1 MEASP
6 QSPVEAPTIAFH
18 HRVIVASV
26 LAGLAIIGLFGN
38 TLVIFSVITT
48 KKLRTVTN
56 ILVVNL
62 AFADNLACSILP
74 FQIAGLLSQTGRYP
88 IPEIVCAIVAGVTAT
103 SVCCSASNLVA
114 IGFVRWYV
122 ITRSICGH
130 QGLNTPKNIAKV
142 VLIIWMESI
151 ALMIIPPALGVG
163 TFGYY
168 RYYGLCTLSDTN
180 PLASVNFIF
189 RGAIIITALILTLVF
204 YGLILRHVLQ
214 HNKQFQ
220 DKFADDKATDSSSA
234 ETQQNKASS
243 STSQDSRSPMIKA
256 IIQKEIEITKNVFIV
271 VCLFIICFVAQG
283 VNFVIPGASLS
294 ALYGFM
300 IMMANSVVNPIIYGL
315 KHPNFQEAFKR
326 ILCRRRRPLERVSN

>member
-1 MEASP
+1 MEASS
-6 QSPVEAPTIAFH
+6 QSPVEAPIIAFH

-26 LAGLAIIGLFGN
+26 LAVFTIIGLFGN

-62 AFADNLACSILP
+62 AFADNLACSFLP

-88 IPEIVCAIVAGVTAT
+88 IPEIICAIVAGVGFT
-103 SVCCSASNLVA
+103 SVCCSASTLVA

-122 ITRSICGH
+122 ITRSIRGH

-142 VLIIWMESI
+142 VLIIWMESL

-168 RYYGLCTLSDTN
+168 RYYGLCTLSDSN
-180 PLASVNFIF
+180 PLAYVNILFQ
-189 RGAIIITALILTLVF
+189 GAVIITTLVLTLTF

-214 HNKQFQ
+214 HNKQFR
-220 DKFADDKATDSSSA
+220 DKFADDNATGSSSA
-234 ETQQNKASS
+234 EAQKNMASP

-256 IIQKEIEITKNVFIV
+256 INQKEIEITKNVFIV
-271 VCLFIICFVAQG
+271 VCLFMICFVG
-283 VNFVIPGASLS
+283 SSVNFVIPGASLS
-294 ALYGFM
+294 TLYGYM
-300 IMMANSVVNPIIYGL
+300 ILMANSVVNPIIYGL

>member
-6 QSPVEAPTIAFH
+6 QSPVEVPTIAFH

-26 LAGLAIIGLFGN
+26 LVVFTIIGLFGN
-38 TLVIFSVITT
+38 TLVIVSVITT

-62 AFADNLACSILP
+62 AFADTLACSSLP

-88 IPEIVCAIVAGVTAT
+88 IPVIVCAIVAGVGFT
-103 SVCCSASNLVA
+103 SVCCSASTLVA

-122 ITRSICGH
+122 ITRSIRGH

-142 VLIIWMESI
+142 VLFIWMESI

-163 TFGYY
+163 TLGYY

-180 PLASVNFIF
+180 PLAYVNVLFQSAVF
-189 RGAIIITALILTLVF
+189 ITALVLACTF
-204 YGLILRHVLQ
+204 YGLILRHILQ
-214 HNKQFQ
+214 HNKQFR
-220 DKFADDKATDSSSA
+220 DKFADDKATGSSSA
-234 ETQQNKASS
+234 EAQKKNASS
-243 STSQDSRSPMIKA
+243 STSQDSRPPMIKA
-256 IIQKEIEITKNVFIV
+256 INQKEIEITKNVFIV
-271 VCLFIICFVAQG
+271 VCLFMICYVG
-283 VNFVIPGASLS
+283 SSVNFVIPGASLS
-294 ALYGFM
+294 TLYGYVITM
-300 IMMANSVVNPIIYGL
+300 SNSVVNPIIYGL
-315 KHPNFQEAFKR
+315 KHPNFREAFKR

>member
-6 QSPVEAPTIAFH
+6 QSPVEAPTLAFH
-18 HRVIVASV
+18 HRVIAVLV

-56 ILVVNL
+56 VLVVNL
-62 AFADNLACSILP
+62 AVADILTCSSLP
-74 FQIAGLLSQTGRYP
+74 FQIAGLLSQTGKYP
-88 IPEIVCAIVAGVTAT
+88 IPEIICAIIAGVTST
-103 SVCCSASNLVA
+103 SVCCSVSNLVA

-122 ITRSICGH
+122 ITRSIRGH
-130 QGLNTPKNIAKV
+130 QGINTPRNIAKV

-151 ALMIIPPALGVG
+151 ALIIIPPVLGVG
-163 TFGYY
+163 TLGYS

-180 PLASVNFIF
+180 PLAFVYVMFQ
-189 RGAIIITALILTLVF
+189 GAVIITALILTLTF

-214 HNKQFQ
+214 HNKQFR
-220 DKFADDKATDSSSA
+220 DKFADDKASDSSSA
-234 ETQQNKASS
+234 ETQQNKTSS
-243 STSQDSRSPMIKA
+243 STSQDSRPPMIKA
-256 IIQKEIEITKNVFIV
+256 INQKEIEITKNVFTV
-271 VCLFIICFVAQG
+271 VCLFMICFVAQS
-283 VNFVIPGASLS
+283 VNFLIPGLSLS
-294 ALYGFM
+294 TLYGYM
-300 IMMANSVVNPIIYGL
+300 ILMANSMVNPIIYGL